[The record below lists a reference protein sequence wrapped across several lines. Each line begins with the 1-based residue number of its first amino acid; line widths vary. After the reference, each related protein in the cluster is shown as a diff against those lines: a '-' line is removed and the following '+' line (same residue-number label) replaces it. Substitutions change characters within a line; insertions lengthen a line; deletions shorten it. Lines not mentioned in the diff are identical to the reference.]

1 MTQLFAVL
9 YVGVGTLLAC
19 GGHVRGCIVSMGGMV
34 WIHMT
39 SLSPPRIIEVPIPS
53 KESEQSCICV

>member
-1 MTQLFAVL
+1 MTALLARL
-9 YVGVGTLLAC
+9 YAGVGILLAC
-19 GGHVRGCIVSMGGMV
+19 WRHMRGCTVSLGGMV

-53 KESEQSCICV
+53 KESEQSCICG